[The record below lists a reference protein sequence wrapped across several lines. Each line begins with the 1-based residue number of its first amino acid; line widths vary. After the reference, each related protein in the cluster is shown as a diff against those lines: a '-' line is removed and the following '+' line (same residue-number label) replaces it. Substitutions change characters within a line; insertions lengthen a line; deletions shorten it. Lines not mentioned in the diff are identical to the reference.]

1 MIKWMCH
8 KIVKWAQEYDAYRK
22 FQESDDRAEIVYG
35 NAVTSSKRHRNL
47 AVASSDGPDIQRTFR
62 FDVTV
67 ARGGVIV
74 TTRRYD
80 PKKDETS
87 EIINVL
93 HDNSEDL
100 SKDIAGIVSMEI
112 LKS

>member
-1 MIKWMCH
+1 MIKYLCY

-22 FQESDDRAEIVYG
+22 SQESDDRVENVY
-35 NAVTSSKRHRNL
+35 NTLAVSPKRHRPGIQ
-47 AVASSDGPDIQRTFR
+47 DGPDVTRTFR

-67 ARGGVIV
+67 ARGGILV

-80 PKKDETS
+80 PKKDETH
-87 EIINVL
+87 EIINVI
-93 HDNSEDL
+93 HEDEDTN
-100 SKDIAGIVSMEI
+100 KKIADIVSMEI

>member
-1 MIKWMCH
+1 MIKWICW
-8 KIVKWAQEYDAYRK
+8 KVVKWAQDYDAFRK
-22 FQESDDRAEIVYG
+22 FQESDDRPDVY
-35 NAVTSSKRHRNL
+35 ATVSPKRHRNM
-47 AVASSDGPDIQRTFR
+47 AIASSGPDVDIQRTFR

-67 ARGGVIV
+67 ARGGVII

-80 PKKDETS
+80 AKKDETH

-93 HDNSEDL
+93 HDDSEDL
-100 SKDIAGIVSMEI
+100 SKDIAGIVAMEI